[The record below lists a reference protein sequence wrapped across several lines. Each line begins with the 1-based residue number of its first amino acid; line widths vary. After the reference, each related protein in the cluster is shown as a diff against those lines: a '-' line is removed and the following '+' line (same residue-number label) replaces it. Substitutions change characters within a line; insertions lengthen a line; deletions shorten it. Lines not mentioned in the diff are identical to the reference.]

1 MHRACWTDNFRVV
14 AAGTGQERL
23 RTAVRARLMP
33 ERRIDPAE
41 RQLRPKP
48 GGLQIQRRLR

>member
-1 MHRACWTDNFRVV
+1 
-14 AAGTGQERL
+14 
-23 RTAVRARLMP
+23 MP